1 MTDNS
6 TTPRLELTEG
16 ENIMTRRGRHFRR
29 PLVLGTALVL
39 VSGLVLAGCGSD
51 DAGSGSDGKQTITFW
66 DNNGGPDRTPI
77 WQNVITEFQKANPDI
92 TVKYVGIP
100 AASVQQKYD
109 TAVASGGTPD
119 VGGVTTSYLGGLVAQ
134 KALVPL
140 DDQVKQTGLEG
151 KLVAGLADSVR
162 KVSTDGKLYELP
174 TSGNLDVFWYR
185 KDLFT
190 EAGLKAPETWDQFF
204 TDVPKLTDTA
214 KNEYG
219 FTIRGGAGAIF
230 QLLTEMY
237 SYSGITSF
245 FDPSGK
251 STINDPKN
259 VELIQKIAALYK
271 KNTPSAD
278 VNNDFTKMVAQFGGG
293 SVAVMH
299 HNLGSAANNEKAL
312 GADKVAAVPLP
323 VGASGVRTIVPNPV
337 DGLVVFKAGKHQDAA
352 FKFIEFVADKNTNST
367 WNKDVGQIPAN
378 TDVRAE
384 GWLQD
389 KQPVRDA
396 LAVLQDA
403 KTVSVQAPYYLPEFS
418 AITKTDMGPLF
429 QKVLLGTLSAQEFAD
444 TFAEKMTEAQTKY
457 TKRVGG

>member
-1 MTDNS
+1 MD
-6 TTPRLELTEG
+6 
-16 ENIMTRRGRHFRR
+16 RRGHR
-29 PLVLGTALVL
+29 PLVLGTAVVL
-39 VSGLVLAGCGSD
+39 ASGLVLAGCGSSD
-51 DAGSGSDGKQTITFW
+51 SEAGGDSKQTITFW

-77 WQNVITEFQKANPDI
+77 WQGVITEFQKANPNI

-134 KALVPL
+134 KALLPL
-140 DDQVKQTGLEG
+140 DDQVTS
-151 KLVAGLADSVR
+151 AGLNTKIVPGLVDSVR
-162 KVSTDGKLYELP
+162 KVAADGKLYELP

-185 KDLFT
+185 KDLF
-190 EAGLKAPETWDQFF
+190 EKAGLKAPNTWDEFF

-214 KNEYG
+214 ENQYG

-237 SYSGITSF
+237 SYSGINSF
-245 FDPSGK
+245 FDATGK

-271 KNTPSAD
+271 KDTPSAD

-293 SVAVMH
+293 SVAIMH
-299 HNLGSAANNEKAL
+299 HNLGSASNNEKAL

-337 DGLVVFKAGKHQDAA
+337 DGLVVFKASKHQEAA
-352 FKFIEFVADKNTNST
+352 WKFVEFVAGKSTNST
-367 WNKDVGQIPAN
+367 WNQDVGQIPAN
-378 TDVRAE
+378 TDVSAE
-384 GWLQD
+384 GWLQE

-396 LAVLQDA
+396 LAVLQDS

-418 AITKTDMGPLF
+418 AITKTEMGPLF

-444 TFAEKMTEAQTKY
+444 TFAEKMTEAQAKY